1 MLVKRLLVKQN
12 PYILKFVIVILFS
25 CTICIVSAQNMYGN
39 GDYIN
44 NFTTKKLLNYTSS
57 SSDLNTLKSEITILD
72 FFGTWCVPCIKALP
86 TLSGLQKKFAG
97 KLQVL
102 LISVEEQGRLDNFI
116 NKRPGFTF
124 PVLVDTD
131 KAITSLF
138 NPPSYPYTV
147 VMDAK
152 NKIIAITDA
161 ASITENMVTEWLK
174 EKQESIINEPGTK
187 QKDPPATSN
196 ISMASKEQSS
206 NTMVLLSQDF
216 MYAAKTGEPTKI
228 FEDKMNLLSY
238 DSLIATLKSD
248 DEKKSFWIN
257 IYNGFTQV
265 ILNKN
270 PGAYKNR
277 NKFFSSKQIHI
288 AQKSFSLDEVEHGIL
303 RRSKIKWSLGYLN
316 KLFPSKLEKE
326 LRVQKLDYRLHFA
339 LNCGAKSCPPIAFYD
354 PEKLNNQLDMATKT
368 YLTGETKYNSSKNI
382 LYLPAL
388 MGWFRRDFGGKKKM
402 IMLVKKLA
410 IIPQETN
417 PKIKFNKYNWDLFLQ
432 NYQTNTNE

>member
-1 MLVKRLLVKQN
+1 M
-12 PYILKFVIVILFS
+12 KFVIVILFS
-25 CTICIVSAQNMYGN
+25 CTNCIASAQDIYGN
-39 GDYIN
+39 GDFIK
-44 NFTTKKLLNYTSS
+44 NFTSKKLLNYTSS
-57 SSDLNTLKSEITILD
+57 ISDLNTLKSKVTILD

-86 TLSGLQKKFAG
+86 ALSGLQKKFAG

-102 LISVEEQGRLDNFI
+102 LISVEEQARLDNFI
-116 NKRPGFTF
+116 KKRPEFTF
-124 PVLVDTD
+124 PVVVDTD

-147 VMDAK
+147 VMNDK
-152 NKIIAITDA
+152 NKIISITDA
-161 ASITENMVTEWLK
+161 ASITENMVTDWLK
-174 EKQESIINEPGTK
+174 EKQESILEKPDTK
-187 QKDPPATSN
+187 EKDLPATSN
-196 ISMASKEQSS
+196 ISMSSKEQSS

-216 MYAAKTGEPTKI
+216 MYAAKTGEPTQI
-228 FEDKMNLLSY
+228 FEDKMNLLNY
-238 DSLIATLKSD
+238 NTLIASLKSD

-265 ILNKN
+265 VLNKN

-277 NKFFSSKQIHI
+277 NKFFSAKQIHI

-316 KLFPSKLEKE
+316 KLFPSKIEKE
-326 LRVQKLDYRLHFA
+326 LRVQKLDYRIHFA

-354 PEKLNNQLDMATKT
+354 PLKLNNQLDMAAKT
-368 YLTGETKYNSSKNI
+368 YLKGETKYDSSKNL

-402 IMLVKKLA
+402 IMLVKKMG
-410 IIPQETN
+410 IITSQTN
-417 PKIKFNKYNWDLFLQ
+417 PIIKFNKYNWDLFLQ

>member
-1 MLVKRLLVKQN
+1 MLVKRLLQEQN
-12 PYILKFVIVILFS
+12 PYILKYVIVILFS
-25 CTICIVSAQNMYGN
+25 CSICIASAQNIYGK
-39 GDYIN
+39 GDFIN
-44 NFTTKKLLNYTSS
+44 NFTSHKLLNYTSS
-57 SSDLNTLKSEITILD
+57 TSDLNTLKSEITILD

-86 TLSGLQKKFAG
+86 ALSGLQKKFAG
-97 KLQVL
+97 KLQVI
-102 LISVEEQGRLDNFI
+102 LISVEEQSRLDNFI
-116 NKRPGFTF
+116 KKRPGFTF
-124 PVLVDTD
+124 PVMLDTD

-161 ASITENMVTEWLK
+161 ASITENMVTDWLK
-174 EKQESIINEPGTK
+174 EKQESILEKPGIK
-187 QKDPPATSN
+187 EKDLPATLN
-196 ISMASKEQSS
+196 ISMSSKEHSS
-206 NTMVLLSQDF
+206 NTIVLLSQDL
-216 MYAAKTGEPTKI
+216 MYAAKTGEPTQI
-228 FEDKMNLLSY
+228 FEDKMNLLNY
-238 DSLIATLKSD
+238 NTLIAALKSD

-265 ILNKN
+265 LLKKN

-277 NKFFSSKQIHI
+277 NKFFGAKQIHI

-316 KLFPSKLEKE
+316 KLFPSKIEKE
-326 LRVQKLDYRLHFA
+326 LRVQKLDYRIHFA

-354 PEKLNNQLDMATKT
+354 FEKLSNQLDMAAKT
-368 YLTGETKYNSSKNI
+368 YLVGETKYDSSKNI

-410 IIPQETN
+410 IISEETN
-417 PKIKFNKYNWDLFLQ
+417 PKIKFNKYNWNLFLQ